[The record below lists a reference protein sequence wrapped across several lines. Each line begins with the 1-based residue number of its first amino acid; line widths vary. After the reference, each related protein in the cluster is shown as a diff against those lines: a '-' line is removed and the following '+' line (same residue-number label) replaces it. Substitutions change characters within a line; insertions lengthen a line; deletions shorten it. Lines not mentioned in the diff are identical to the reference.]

1 MTILIHQDGDE
12 LLSLRDQHN
21 DNPCIEHPDGE
32 HGAGAQSGVP
42 LTCIIKYWHK
52 EMHYNLL
59 KFGSSI
65 ITFDRDNINLTG
77 NNTVTKIENILAKIL
92 SVKTFNYLLKKRLNF
107 IDHIFIAQSLI
118 YAQLV
123 VKFFALVIL

>member
-1 MTILIHQDGDE
+1 MFFSWIFRPSVTILIHQDGDE

-59 KFGSSI
+59 KFG
-65 ITFDRDNINLTG
+65 
-77 NNTVTKIENILAKIL
+77 KIEDILAK
-92 SVKTFNYLLKKRLNF
+92 F
-107 IDHIFIAQSLI
+107 
-118 YAQLV
+118 
-123 VKFFALVIL
+123 

>member
-12 LLSLRDQHN
+12 LISLRDQHN
-21 DNPCIEHPDGE
+21 DNPCIEHPNGE
-32 HGAGAQSGVP
+32 HGAGTQSGVP

-107 IDHIFIAQSLI
+107 IDHIFIAQ
-118 YAQLV
+118 
-123 VKFFALVIL
+123 